1 MSKQHSAGSVS
12 VSVTDRSGLAKKKH
26 LKLITLCARKTVAMF
41 SLKGEVGIAVV
52 DDAEMRELN
61 KTYGK
66 ISKTTDVLSF
76 EQNIEGLAG
85 DIAISIQ
92 TARRR
97 AALYGITFED
107 EIKRLVI
114 HGIAHLA
121 GHTHT
126 KKKER
131 EKMRA
136 EESRVF
142 RAVAG
147 L

>member
-1 MSKQHSAGSVS
+1 MFTERGARNISISI
-12 VSVTDRSGLAKKKH
+12 TDRSGLAEKKH
-26 LKLITLCARKTVAMF
+26 LKLITLCARKATALLSPGGDV
-41 SLKGEVGIAVV
+41 SIAII
-52 DDAEMRELN
+52 DDNEMRELN
-61 KTYGK
+61 KTYRK

-76 EQNIEGLAG
+76 EQNTGGLAG
-85 DIAISIQ
+85 DVAISIE

-97 AALYGITFED
+97 ADLYGITFEE

-114 HGIAHLA
+114 HGISHLA
-121 GHTHT
+121 GHTHK

-142 RAVAG
+142 RAIAG

>member
-1 MSKQHSAGSVS
+1 MSKEHGAESIS
-12 VSVTDRSGLAKKKH
+12 VSVTDRSGLAEKKH
-26 LKLITLCARKTVAMF
+26 LKLITLCARKTAALL
-41 SLKGEVGIAVV
+41 SLKGEVCIAVV
-52 DDAEMRELN
+52 DDAEMRKLN
-61 KTYGK
+61 GTYRK

-76 EQNIEGLAG
+76 EHNTEGLAG

-97 AALYGITFED
+97 AALYGITFEE

-114 HGIAHLA
+114 HGIAHFA
-121 GHTHT
+121 GHTHK

-131 EKMRA
+131 DKMRA
-136 EESRVF
+136 EESRVL

>member
-1 MSKQHSAGSVS
+1 MSKEHDAGNVS
-12 VSVTDRSGLAKKKH
+12 VSVTDRSGFAKKKH
-26 LKLITLCARKTVAMF
+26 LKLIALCARKTAALF
-41 SLKGEVGIAVV
+41 SLGGEVSIAVV

-61 KTYGK
+61 RIYRK
-66 ISKTTDVLSF
+66 ILKTTDVLSF
-76 EQNIEGLAG
+76 EQNTKELAG
-85 DIAISIQ
+85 DVAISIQ

-97 AALYGITFED
+97 AGLYGITFEE

-121 GHTHT
+121 GHTHK

-136 EESRVF
+136 EESRVL